1 MLIIIASPPD
11 FLAVVIAD
19 EEGDGEE
26 KHHDCAQD
34 DHQHLL
40 ICQPTL
46 RRSEILK
53 YDPPHSIRKKCDA
66 MHSVLTSDSKL
77 YYSVL
82 FLMHTFACQF
92 FWVCS

>member
-19 EEGDGEE
+19 EKGDGEE
-26 KHHDCAQD
+26 EHHDCAQD

-53 YDPPHSIRKKCDA
+53 YDPPCDNSLNQEEMRCNA
-66 MHSVLTSDSKL
+66 QCFDL
-77 YYSVL
+77 
-82 FLMHTFACQF
+82 
-92 FWVCS
+92 